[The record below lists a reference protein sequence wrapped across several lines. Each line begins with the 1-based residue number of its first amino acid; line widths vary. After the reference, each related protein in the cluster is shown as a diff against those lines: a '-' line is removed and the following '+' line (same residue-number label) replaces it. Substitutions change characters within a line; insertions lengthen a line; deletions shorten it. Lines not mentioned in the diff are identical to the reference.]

1 MREEFD
7 QWYGVVVDG
16 FKGKGEGLG
25 LGERTRNRKLGRWN
39 LRCCLAFR
47 HVTEGFLLVPH

>member
-1 MREEFD
+1 VREEFD